1 MAQPTGNSQRNHPIQ
16 QELSTRQKQDT
27 ITRHAFGAF
36 TLQPPARCAR
46 PESHSGPPNAFRVC
60 VFVFFVVVIN
70 PIKIAS
76 ENSITQ
82 TRQRFRVP
90 PLGLSDG
97 AGRIQQNHSHYALLS
112 RCNRPL
118 HHWFSP
124 ITVGKPT
131 VPPIFCHI
139 HRISS
144 TPDKT
149 HTGSP
154 RITFGVGTANRKQ
167 SGQPFDSAGTFH
179 PAKTEYD
186 HTLTL
191 LVRSLCNLLLAAL
204 GPNYIRAHPTLFVCV
219 CECSYF
225 SW

>member
-1 MAQPTGNSQRNHPIQ
+1 M
-16 QELSTRQKQDT
+16 
-27 ITRHAFGAF
+27 
-36 TLQPPARCAR
+36 
-46 PESHSGPPNAFRVC
+46 
-60 VFVFFVVVIN
+60 
-70 PIKIAS
+70 
-76 ENSITQ
+76 
-82 TRQRFRVP
+82 
-90 PLGLSDG
+90 
-97 AGRIQQNHSHYALLS
+97 
-112 RCNRPL
+112 
-118 HHWFSP
+118 
-124 ITVGKPT
+124 
-131 VPPIFCHI
+131 PPIFSHI
-139 HRISS
+139 RWISS

-219 CECSYF
+219 CVFVFFVVVINPIKITSKNTITQTRQRSCVPPLGLSDGAGRMQRNHSYYVLLSQCNCPCSTGFPRSLLASQQCHPF
-225 SW
+225 SATIVLIHKEHHIREAPFR